1 VLEKYPNEVKLIFL
15 NYPLRKHRF
24 AKKAAVAAFAAR
36 TQGKFWDYHDRLFED
51 YDSLNDQKFR
61 QIARDL
67 RLDLER
73 FEKDMNDLRIVA
85 RINQDIRLGAY
96 MEPRVT
102 GTPSVFIN
110 GRKSRAKT
118 LEALQ
123 VAVEKELEEFRRG
136 GASSGS
142 KSIITAS
149 CDVCGQ
155 RRKSV

>member
-1 VLEKYPNEVKLIFL
+1 MLEKYPNKVKLIFL
-15 NYPLRKHRF
+15 SYPLRKHRF

-36 TQGKFWDYHDRLFED
+36 TQGKFWDYHDRLFEN
-51 YDSLNDQKFR
+51 YDSLSDQKFR

-67 RLDLER
+67 GLDLER
-73 FEKDMNDLRIVA
+73 FEKDMNDLRLVA

-110 GRKSRAKT
+110 GRKSRART

-123 VAVEKELEEFRRG
+123 IAVEKELEEFSRVG
-136 GASSGS
+136 PAASNPN
-142 KSIITAS
+142 
-149 CDVCGQ
+149 
-155 RRKSV
+155 